1 MEVIIEVLM
10 KFTFIEMPGP
20 LRERGFHVLD
30 AINVQPNITYL
41 TKIRNVEPSKK
52 LTV

>member
-20 LRERGFHVLD
+20 LRERGC
-30 AINVQPNITYL
+30 ASQYT
-41 TKIRNVEPSKK
+41 
-52 LTV
+52 TV